1 MTLNDLQNQKEKAL
15 NEISKATLYAKRNC
29 APATNFENWW
39 ASRWETFANCEDVA
53 SAMRKYLHHA
63 NARYTG

>member
-1 MTLNDLQNQKEKAL
+1 MTLNDLKNQKEKAL
-15 NEISKATLYAKRNC
+15 SEISRATDYAKRNC

-53 SAMRKYLHHA
+53 SAMRKYIHFA
-63 NARYTG
+63 NSRYVG